1 MNKKCFFGI
10 AALFFFSAAF
20 AKKSDVQLF
29 SGLFFTDF
37 EYSVSDNRFFD
48 SGFRGGEFSV
58 SNFNFF
64 GEENHF
70 GFFERLS
77 FQAGDFFGAE
87 FAAGPAFCAA
97 PNDFLR
103 IQASP
108 FFRLGFEF
116 EKNQNIE
123 KYGKT
128 SFGTGSAD
136 EYRILL
142 GAGTTVFFFLMQS
155 RRVSP
160 LLGIDFSVS
169 FFCRDFVDIDG
180 ALYYLDY
187 ENFLL
192 LKFSPFIGVS
202 FNL

>member
-87 FAAGPAFCAA
+87 FAAGPAFCAT

-116 EKNQNIE
+116 EKIRISKNME
-123 KYGKT
+123 KH
-128 SFGTGSAD
+128 
-136 EYRILL
+136 LL
-142 GAGTTVFFFLMQS
+142 EQALRMNTEFCLAQAQPYSFFL
-155 RRVSP
+155 
-160 LLGIDFSVS
+160 
-169 FFCRDFVDIDG
+169 CRAGGFLRFW
-180 ALYYLDY
+180 ALI
-187 ENFLL
+187 F
-192 LKFSPFIGVS
+192 P
-202 FNL
+202 